1 MIKQLASKTVYENPW
16 MTVSE
21 DQVAFSDGHAG
32 MYGVVHKEDFALIIP
47 FDGTHFYLVKQ
58 YRYPIKQE
66 SIEFPQGKH
75 EGGPETKPDELAAA
89 ELREETGLSAG
100 KLSLVGFLH
109 EAAGYSDQG
118 FHIYLATELTE
129 GTQQLDATEVG
140 LTTLKYTEQEMK
152 SAILDGSIT
161 DAPTVAAFGL
171 WLLS

>member
-1 MIKQLASKTVYENPW
+1 MIKQLATKTVYENPW
-16 MTVSE
+16 MKVSE
-21 DQVAFSDGHAG
+21 DQVAFSDGHTG
-32 MYGVVHKEDFALIIP
+32 IYGVVHKQDFTLIIP
-47 FDGTHFYLVKQ
+47 FGGTFFHLVKQ
-58 YRYPIKQE
+58 YRYPIKQA

-75 EGGPETKPDELAAA
+75 EGGPEVTPEELAAA
-89 ELREETGLSAG
+89 ELREETGLRAG
-100 KLSLVGFLH
+100 KLSHIGFLH

-118 FHIYLATELTE
+118 FHIYLATELAE

-140 LTTLKYTEQEMK
+140 LTTLKYTEEEIK